1 MKEYWEILFCYYKL
15 VIIEKCFAMRA
26 TERSQKNTLPR
37 LKRATL
43 HRDTS
48 VRTPAAS
55 PGEPKHTPAPA
66 AWVVVARGENVQS
79 TALHVPLQE
88 CVANTKET
96 HEREK
101 VL

>member
-1 MKEYWEILFCYYKL
+1 MFCCEGDRK
-15 VIIEKCFAMRA
+15 K
-26 TERSQKNTLPR
+26 QKKNQTLPR
-37 LKRATL
+37 LKRAAL

-48 VRTPAAS
+48 VGTPPAS

-66 AWVVVARGENVQS
+66 AWVVVAREENVQS

-88 CVANTKET
+88 CVANTKER